1 MSGMGRQLPGDRGR
15 VALTGAII
23 RGIVY
28 LVLLVPP
35 TIFLLHAFA
44 TRWFYPQLWP
54 REWSLAALRRQLGD
68 PQTSASLATSVIVA
82 ALVTALSLVI
92 AYPAAR
98 TIGLRRLRGGGIF
111 ELLFLLPTTVPT
123 VAIGMGLNIFALRIG
138 LAGTLLGVV
147 LAQLIPVLPYT
158 FFALVGVFA
167 RYDPNYEYQA
177 LALGAAHPRVFFRVT
192 LPLILPGVVVATLLA
207 FLVSWSQYLLT
218 LLIGGGR
225 IQTLPLLLFAAAA
238 GGNTTSIAV
247 LALFFILPPLV
258 VIVFAAR
265 YLTSRSTVIEGQ
277 Y

>member
-1 MSGMGRQLPGDRGR
+1 MTGMGRQLPGDQGRGAPFG
-15 VALTGAII
+15 ALV

-35 TIFLLHAFA
+35 TVFLLHAFA

-54 REWSLAALRRQLGD
+54 REWSLTALRRQLGD
-68 PQTSASLATSVIVA
+68 PQTSAILATSIAVA

-98 TIGLRRLRGGGIF
+98 TIGLRRLRGGGIL
-111 ELLFLLPTTVPT
+111 ELLFLVPMTIPT
-123 VAIGMGLNIFALRIG
+123 VAIGMGLNIFALRVG
-138 LAGTLLGVV
+138 LAGTIPGVV

-158 FFALVGVFA
+158 LFALVGVFA
-167 RYDPNYEYQA
+167 RYDPSYEYQA
-177 LALGAAHPRVFFRVT
+177 LALGAARPRVFLCVT
-192 LPLILPGVVVATLLA
+192 LPLVLPGVVVAGLFA

-225 IQTLPLLLFAAAA
+225 VQTLPLLLFAAAA

-265 YLTSRSTVIEGQ
+265 YLTSRGAVVEGQ

>member
-1 MSGMGRQLPGDRGR
+1 MSSMRQQLPRNQGR
-15 VALTGAII
+15 IALISAII
-23 RGIVY
+23 RGTVY

-44 TRWFYPQLWP
+44 SRWFYPQLWP
-54 REWSLAALRRQLGD
+54 REWSLAAVRRQLGD
-68 PQTSASLATSVIVA
+68 PQILETLATSIAVA
-82 ALVTALSLVI
+82 AMVTALSLVI

-158 FFALVGVFA
+158 LFALVGVFA
-167 RYDPNYEYQA
+167 RYDSNYEYQA
-177 LALGAAHPRVFFRVT
+177 LALGAARPRVFFRVT

-247 LALFFILPPLV
+247 LALVFILPPLV
-258 VIVFAAR
+258 IIAFAAR
-265 YLTSRSTVIEGQ
+265 YLTNQGTLVEGQ